1 MSAADVER
9 GFETEGY
16 FFLDTNILVYAL
28 EESYPDKQ
36 EIADRLI
43 LEAMVSGRGIISIQV
58 VQEFLNVARRK
69 FKRPM
74 TVEECR
80 GHVQNVLEPLC
91 SYFPSITTIDR
102 ALDIIDE
109 TGYSIYDALIIAAAL
124 ESGCRTLY
132 SEDLQHGRDIPGLSI
147 VNPFA

>member
-1 MSAADVER
+1 MSDA
-9 GFETEGY
+9 ETGDT
-16 FFLDTNILVYAL
+16 FFLDTNILIYAVDQADL
-28 EESYPDKQ
+28 AKQ
-36 EIADRLI
+36 QIAVPLVREAI
-43 LEAMVSGRGIISIQV
+43 LSGRGIISIQV

-69 FKRPM
+69 FERPM

-102 ALDIIDE
+102 ALGIIEE
-109 TGYSIYDALIIAAAL
+109 TGYHFYDALILAAAI

-132 SEDLQHGRDIPGLSI
+132 SEDLQHGRAIQGLTI
-147 VNPFA
+147 VNPFHEPAQSA

>member
-1 MSAADVER
+1 MSAANVDSD
-9 GFETEGY
+9 FETEDY

-28 EESYPDKQ
+28 EQAYPIKQ
-36 EIADRLI
+36 QIADRLVQ
-43 LEAMVSGRGIISIQV
+43 EAMASGRGIISIQV
-58 VQEFLNVARRK
+58 VQEFLNIARRK

-91 SYFPSITTIDR
+91 SYFPSITTVDR
-102 ALDIIDE
+102 ALSIIEE
-109 TGYSIYDALIIAAAL
+109 TGYSIYDALIIAAAI

-132 SEDLQHGRDIPGLSI
+132 SEDLQHGRAIQGLSI
-147 VNPFA
+147 INPFA